1 MTFELETAGVVDARG
16 LLCPMPIIKTTLA
29 IKNVPVGAVLEVLT
43 TDPGSKADLPAWAR
57 MTGNELLDLSEEAEK
72 NSSQRLFRFF
82 IRRLK

>member
-29 IKNVPVGAVLEVLT
+29 IKNIPVGGVLEVLA

-57 MTGNELLDLSEEAEK
+57 MTGNELLDLSEDGER
-72 NSSQRLFRFF
+72 NSSERVFRFY